1 MQIMPKVNRKNR
13 HCLTRSHSVRWFS
26 QSLCVQCR
34 NSGPSDDRSPSAL
47 PISAYPSFMNP
58 QISPTSA
65 PNVGTHSL
73 ASIIPITPKVCQ
85 PT

>member
-1 MQIMPKVNRKNR
+1 MTLSDSVTFGKMV
-13 HCLTRSHSVRWFS
+13 LTK
-26 QSLCVQCR
+26 SLCPMQ